1 MEKCYQ
7 KDIYIGVVDMEPAFR
22 GPQRHGSW
30 IARGFLRNLGWQQAR
45 WNDSVDYR
53 IDQYVRWIKT
63 NALPPDAKNGTPSP
77 LMQTLFLMKK
87 GLQALSRVLIS
98 LSSTPRLHYFCGR

>member
-45 WNDSVDYR
+45 GER
-53 IDQYVRWIKT
+53 LLI
-63 NALPPDAKNGTPSP
+63 PDGMIP
-77 LMQTLFLMKK
+77 
-87 GLQALSRVLIS
+87 
-98 LSSTPRLHYFCGR
+98 

>member
-1 MEKCYQ
+1 MMTSKSTPTIIPEITSKRFMEKCYQ

-63 NALPPDAKNGTPSP
+63 NALPPDAKNGTPLSP
-77 LMQTLFLMKK
+77 D
-87 GLQALSRVLIS
+87 V
-98 LSSTPRLHYFCGR
+98 